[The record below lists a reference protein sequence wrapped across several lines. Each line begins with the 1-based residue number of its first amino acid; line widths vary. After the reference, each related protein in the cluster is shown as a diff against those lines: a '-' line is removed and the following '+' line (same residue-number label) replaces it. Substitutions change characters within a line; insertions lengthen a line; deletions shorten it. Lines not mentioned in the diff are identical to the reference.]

1 MTRLDQVL
9 DEHAGDVLKRWSE
22 EVEGLPA
29 GRVVSGIELVDHV
42 PTFLNELALALRLAE
57 TPAAGSD
64 RTSTAAKHGD
74 QRYRLG
80 FDLDAVVR
88 EYGKLHQCILE
99 IAHRHG
105 VKATLGEQRVLAEA
119 INEGIVDAITQ
130 YTRQRDAELLRQ
142 ANEHFAFV
150 AHELRNP
157 LGAAELAMSS
167 LARKGLLPQSSMS
180 DVLGRALRRMKD
192 LIENTLS
199 LMLTSQTIELRLGRM
214 KISEAVREAVHDSEP
229 AALDKDVAIVVESD
243 SGATEVEIEADQR
256 LLHSALTNLVSNAVK
271 FTRRGEPVRIRWH
284 EHRGM
289 LSLEIA
295 DHCGGLPPDGE
306 QDLCPFRADGGK
318 PQRVRLGAG
327 HRAAGGAGAR
337 GHHPGPQSSR
347 PRLHLRGRAS
357 RYPGSRGDRRFRQV

>member
-1 MTRLDQVL
+1 
-9 DEHAGDVLKRWSE
+9 
-22 EVEGLPA
+22 
-29 GRVVSGIELVDHV
+29 
-42 PTFLNELALALRLAE
+42 LAE

-284 EHRGM
+284 QHRGM

-295 DHCGGLPPDGE
+295 DHCGGLPPDAASKIFAPFVQMGE
-306 QDLCPFRADGGK
+306 NRSGFGLGLAIARQAVQAHGGTIQVRNRPDLGCTFVVELPVTRGAVVTEGSGK
-318 PQRVRLGAG
+318 FESDR
-327 HRAAGGAGAR
+327 
-337 GHHPGPQSSR
+337 SS
-347 PRLHLRGRAS
+347 
-357 RYPGSRGDRRFRQV
+357 